1 MCIFLMVATNEICKF
16 KVKFTLFSP
25 SPVILND
32 DIHWTKLILFF
43 EIDFFFLI
51 WHIRGL
57 FGFLQFM
64 RRKGTHSLAT
74 TLNCIWLKK
83 INVLFGKFLL
93 FYELYIDHRTPENSW
108 FTADWRS
115 STTRVLLSHMH
126 EYICSKN
133 VCEVFAFNIYIPYKY
148 ESVLIVFQLY
158 FG

>member
-1 MCIFLMVATNEICKF
+1 MFIWHLKKCDDMYIFSNNWWHLSLLSRNQFGFSTFLREFYEYGATLRFYFMCIFLMVATNEICKF

-43 EIDFFFLI
+43 KIDLIFLI

-74 TLNCIWLKK
+74 TLNCIW
-83 INVLFGKFLL
+83 
-93 FYELYIDHRTPENSW
+93 
-108 FTADWRS
+108 
-115 STTRVLLSHMH
+115 
-126 EYICSKN
+126 
-133 VCEVFAFNIYIPYKY
+133 
-148 ESVLIVFQLY
+148 
-158 FG
+158 

>member
-1 MCIFLMVATNEICKF
+1 MCIFLMVATNEICKL

-64 RRKGTHSLAT
+64 RRKGAHSLAT

-133 VCEVFAFNIYIPYKY
+133 VCEVFAFNIYT
-148 ESVLIVFQLY
+148 V
-158 FG
+158 

>member
-43 EIDFFFLI
+43 EIDFFLI

-108 FTADWRS
+108 FTTDWRS

>member
-43 EIDFFFLI
+43 EIDFFFDLTHKRAFWVPSVHEKKRNPFSCHNSQLHLI
-51 WHIRGL
+51 
-57 FGFLQFM
+57 
-64 RRKGTHSLAT
+64 
-74 TLNCIWLKK
+74 KK
-83 INVLFGKFLL
+83 IINVLFGKFLL
-93 FYELYIDHRTPENSW
+93 FYELYIDHRTPEK
-108 FTADWRS
+108 AGLLPIEG
-115 STTRVLLSHMH
+115 VLRLGC
-126 EYICSKN
+126 YYLICMSIYVLKM
-133 VCEVFAFNIYIPYKY
+133 CARYLLLIYIPYKY

>member
-16 KVKFTLFSP
+16 KVKFTLISP

>member
-64 RRKGTHSLAT
+64 RKKGTHSLAT

-133 VCEVFAFNIYIPYKY
+133 VCEVFAFNI
-148 ESVLIVFQLY
+148 
-158 FG
+158 

>member
-32 DIHWTKLILFF
+32 DIHWTKLIL
-43 EIDFFFLI
+43 FFLI

-83 INVLFGKFLL
+83 INVLFGKFCYFMNCILIIGLQKTAGLL
-93 FYELYIDHRTPENSW
+93 PIEG
-108 FTADWRS
+108 
-115 STTRVLLSHMH
+115 VLRLGC
-126 EYICSKN
+126 YYLICMSIYVLKM
-133 VCEVFAFNIYIPYKY
+133 CARYLLLIYIPYKY